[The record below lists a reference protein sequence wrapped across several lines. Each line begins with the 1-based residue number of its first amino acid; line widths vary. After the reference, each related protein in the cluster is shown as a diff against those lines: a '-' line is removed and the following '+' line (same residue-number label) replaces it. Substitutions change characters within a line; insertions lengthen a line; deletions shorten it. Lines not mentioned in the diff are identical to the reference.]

1 MALSDWLAG
10 NGKFKKDTA
19 KKPTVATVAND
30 LLHLEQENPQQ
41 TSAFAPTVAEIATVA
56 EDSSNNIYNEYIYI
70 KSKNNYSSDSA
81 TLATLATGPDKHW
94 PGTVADPLLQ
104 VATLATLDCLK
115 TDCSCSTD
123 KQPDCIFSAV
133 AAWIP
138 QCAPSQTLTI
148 PAEHLEQIDEL
159 QSLANDRIRFRNP
172 ELRVWREDKD
182 KLACKAFFGP
192 EAEPYYKPKS
202 NSSRFRNNASK
213 RIKTMWNPEDGW
225 CRWDSTKQDYV
236 PDPSLNFDEI
246 EGATTRN
253 Q

>member
-19 KKPTVATVAND
+19 KKPTVATVANG
-30 LLHLEQENPQQ
+30 LLHLEQETPQQ

-56 EDSSNNIYNEYIYI
+56 EDSRNNIYNEYIYI

-94 PGTVADPLLQ
+94 PRTVADPLLQ

-115 TDCSCSTD
+115 TDCSCSPD

-133 AAWIP
+133 AAWIQ

-159 QSLANDRIRFRNP
+159 KSLANDQIRVRNP
-172 ELRVWREDKD
+172 ELRIWREEKD

-192 EAEPYYKPKS
+192 ELRPIRKLKNNS
-202 NSSRFRNNASK
+202 NRFRSSKTK
-213 RIKTMWNPEDGW
+213 RIETMWNPEDGW

-246 EGATTRN
+246 EGASTRN